1 MSAFVLDSKP
11 PQEIPLN
18 DSQLYRRHKER
29 CPCVKLYASLLK
41 VFAVLVGV
49 FGVGAAGFLMIMQ
62 GGSNVLAFFTA
73 VGWMISAALSAMGLF
88 ALSELLVLAVDAA
101 DDIRAIKERGT
112 AA

>member
-1 MSAFVLDSKP
+1 MSTLVLDDNP

-41 VFAVLVGV
+41 VMAVLVGV

-62 GGSNVLAFFTA
+62 GGNNVLAFFTGA
-73 VGWMISAALSAMGLF
+73 GWLVSAALSAMALF
-88 ALSELLVLAVDAA
+88 AVAELLVLAVDAA
-101 DDIRAIKERGT
+101 DDIRAIKERGM
-112 AA
+112 A